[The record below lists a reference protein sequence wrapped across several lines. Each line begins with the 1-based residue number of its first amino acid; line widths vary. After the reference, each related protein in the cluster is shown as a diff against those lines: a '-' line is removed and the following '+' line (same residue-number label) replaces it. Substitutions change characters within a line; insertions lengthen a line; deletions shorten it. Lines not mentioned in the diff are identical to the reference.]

1 MVKAMSKASFQENP
15 RIRTALRYFL
25 VLQIG
30 SAVIVFL
37 LILLKLQS
45 LAFLLSLATFAVFI
59 VALVLLCLSY
69 SNHPIV
75 QQKRALIQQIG
86 TLQAGILSER
96 MAIQTAEK
104 TRGELTQAKR
114 NEIQHTLE
122 SLQKSHIQRGLETS
136 YLKDAAIP
144 GIGPK
149 LKEKLA
155 AHGIVSAAQVSGRVS
170 EMPGFGQAKQQAL
183 TGWKALVH
191 VKLDSTKPTEL
202 PSEDSEVIENKYKAR
217 HATNDEVERSAQ
229 TTKQTL
235 ENDLTPL
242 LPTLESLSSITFL
255 SFLNKSLASQ
265 GLVAG
270 FIGVV
275 LILSQGFSGVSATTA
290 AIVASIPTA
299 TQTATATLTPTNT
312 LTPTITFT
320 PTVTPTPTITNT
332 PTITDTPTSTFTPT
346 ITFTP
351 TKTNTPRP
359 TITKTPLPTSTLSV
373 GGGGG
378 GGGGSGGGGS
388 NGRVR
393 TGALCNDGTT
403 SSATGRGACSHHGGV
418 KCWYYSDGSC
428 TLP

>member
-1 MVKAMSKASFQENP
+1 LVKAMSKASFQENP
-15 RIRTALRYFL
+15 RIRKALRYFL

-30 SAVIVFL
+30 SAVLVFL
-37 LILLKLQS
+37 LIVLQLQS

-59 VALVLLCLSY
+59 IALILLYLSY

-75 QQKRALIQQIG
+75 RQKRALIQQIG
-86 TLQAGILSER
+86 IIQAGILSEKR
-96 MAIQTAEK
+96 AIQTAEK
-104 TRGELTQAKR
+104 TRGELTQAKQS
-114 NEIQHTLE
+114 EILRALE
-122 SLQKSHIQRGLETS
+122 SLQTSHIQRGLETS

-144 GIGPK
+144 GVGPK

-155 AHGIVSAAQVSGRVS
+155 TYGIVSAAQVSNHVS
-170 EMPGFGQAKQQAL
+170 EIPGFGEAKLQAL
-183 TGWKALVH
+183 AGWKALVNA
-191 VKLDSTKPTEL
+191 KLDSSKPTEL
-202 PSEDSEVIENKYKAR
+202 PSEDSEAIENKYKAR
-217 HATNDEVERSAQ
+217 HATNDETERSAQ
-229 TTKQTL
+229 TTRQTL

-255 SFLNKSLASQ
+255 SFLNKSLASH
-265 GLVAG
+265 GLVSG

-275 LILSQGFSGVSATTA
+275 LILSQGFSGFSATTA

-320 PTVTPTPTITNT
+320 ATITPTPTITNT

-351 TKTNTPRP
+351 TKTNTLRP
-359 TITKTPLPTSTLSV
+359 TITKTPLPTSTLSAS
-373 GGGGG
+373 GGG

-388 NGRVR
+388 SGRVR

-403 SSATGRGACSHHGGV
+403 SGATGRGACSHHNGV